1 MSLRL
6 VGAFLKPA
14 ALLQCAIDNFPDPA
28 ASGTPIVD
36 GVEWLDLAAVSMA
49 CVDRHCGTMM
59 KACIGPAWE
68 AKVDVPYWLKE
79 LENLKVAF
87 LSGGFALKSAERIDF
102 FEFLEVRS
110 VVETCVIL
118 F

>member
-1 MSLRL
+1 ME
-6 VGAFLKPA
+6 PA

-28 ASGTPIVD
+28 ASGTPTAD
-36 GVEWLDLAAVSMA
+36 GVEWPDLAAVSMA

-79 LENLKVAF
+79 LENLKVLYA
-87 LSGGFALKSAERIDF
+87 LSTVVVFSSPRALKE
-102 FEFLEVRS
+102 
-110 VVETCVIL
+110 
-118 F
+118 